1 MSKTISEQLH
11 FPTVARMSVRAAF
24 DGGAMSSDFGAL
36 LLAGVD
42 RQMGLT
48 SRLTASFTDR
58 RHASYVDHVLANLLK
73 QRIYQ
78 QASAYEDCNDANH
91 LRTDP
96 MFKLAVGR
104 KPLDEDGNLASQPTF
119 SRLENA
125 ATRQDIYRMTQALA
139 DQFIAGYAKEP
150 KVLVLDMDHTDD
162 PTYGQQEFSF
172 YNHHYRAHCYLPLM
186 IFEGLSGK
194 LVTAILRP
202 GKRPT
207 GKENAMIMK
216 RIIRRIRKSWPHT
229 HIILRGDGHFS
240 NPELMRLCMDD
251 DNMDFIFGLPSN
263 QVIDRLAEPLMQK
276 ASALHAYR
284 QGLAKGETISNTRLF
299 GEFAYAAGSWPQ
311 PFRVIHKAEV
321 MDLGDN
327 PRFIVTSL
335 ALPSPEIAY
344 TELYCSRGN
353 AERYIKELKRDL
365 SCGRTSDSTFLA
377 NCMRLIISCA
387 AYQLIHSLRSE
398 TLKGT
403 RLAHAQASTI
413 IPKLFKIAVRVIQ
426 YKDRIKLHLPSSCP
440 VKDILAQVTEIL
452 YCIPPPKYG

>member
-1 MSKTISEQLH
+1 MTKTTSEQLR
-11 FPTVARMSVRAAF
+11 FPTVAGMSIRADF

-42 RQMGLT
+42 RQMGL
-48 SRLTASFTDR
+48 SARLAASFTDR
-58 RHASYVDHVLANLLK
+58 RHASYVEHELSDLLK

-78 QASAYEDCNDANH
+78 QASAYEDCNDAND
-91 LRTDP
+91 LRGDP

-104 KPLDEDGNLASQPTF
+104 KPLGEEGDLASQPTF

-125 ATRQDIYRMTQALA
+125 ATRKDIYHMSLALV
-139 DQFIAGYAKEP
+139 DQFMAGYAREP
-150 KVLVLDMDHTDD
+150 KVMVLDMDHTDD
-162 PTYGQQEFSF
+162 PTHGQQEFSF
-172 YNHHYRAHCYLPLM
+172 YNHHYRTRCYLPLT
-186 IFEGLSGK
+186 IFDGLSGQ
-194 LVTAILRP
+194 LITAVLRP

-216 RIIRRIRKSWPHT
+216 RVLKRIRQHWPNT
-229 HIILRGDGHFS
+229 NIILRGDGHFS
-240 NPELMRLCMDD
+240 NPELMQLCLEDG
-251 DNMDFIFGLPSN
+251 NMDFIFGLPSN
-263 QVIDRLAEPLMQK
+263 KVIDRLAEPLMQK

-284 QGLAKGETISNTRLF
+284 QYHAKGEAISNTRLF
-299 GEFAYAAGSWPQ
+299 GEFDYAAGSWPQ
-311 PFRVIHKAEV
+311 SFRVIHKAEV

-335 ALPSPEIAY
+335 VLPSPEIAY

-353 AERYIKELKRDL
+353 AELYIKELKRDL
-365 SCGRTSDSTFLA
+365 SCDRTSDSSFLA
-377 NCMRLIISCA
+377 NCMRLITSCT

-398 TLKGT
+398 TLRGT

-413 IPKLFKIAVRVIQ
+413 IAKLFKIAVRVVQ

-452 YCIPPPKYG
+452 YGIPPPKYV